1 MSTGLV
7 PRKGEKREMGNL
19 MGKRRENREGGYPG
33 ITAGV
38 HIVYDVAVIDTDG
51 GARWDLGQK

>member
-1 MSTGLV
+1 MPTGLV
-7 PRKGEKREMGNL
+7 PRKGEKRE

-38 HIVYDVAVIDTDG
+38 HIVYVVAVIYTDG